1 MPSPQPRVNGTRLHA
16 PWFPPYLLTYAIAHS
31 ATIVSPD
38 YRLLP
43 EASGLDILSDISSLW
58 SWLFT
63 SLHAYLLL
71 KDPLNT
77 PCGVDLGQIMVSGES
92 AGGWLAIQ
100 SALMHPNRI
109 KVILG
114 IFPMLDLGDEH
125 FTRGGR
131 RNINVNTSCLHDE
144 GAPSCTTVAKVPTS
158 TPSKLLLRETTD
170 RASQAKQIVGV
181 GALLDARIIDEHIA
195 AAARARSTHHTGGGG
210 GVISSV
216 TPPARAELSLAL
228 FQHGRLGELLGGERE
243 LYPLEVLEDKMT
255 MMMRRRCDA
264 AGGGNKTSRF
274 LPPPL
279 CVIHGTD
286 DTVVPV
292 QGSRRFCR
300 AWEKTWRAQQLCDG
314 RAIGDGGAVVKLVL
328 RPGEHGFEATA
339 SEEEDGW
346 LREALGWV
354 ADRWLS

>member
-1 MPSPQPRVNGTRLHA
+1 MA
-16 PWFPPYLLTYAIAHS
+16 
-31 ATIVSPD
+31 
-38 YRLLP
+38 
-43 EASGLDILSDISSLW
+43 GLDILSDISSLW

-170 RASQAKQIVGV
+170 RAASQAKQIVGV

-195 AAARARSTHHTGGGG
+195 AAARARSTHHTGGGGG

-243 LYPLEVLEDKMT
+243 LYPLEVLEDRMT
-255 MMMRRRCDA
+255 MMRRRCDA
-264 AGGGNKTSRF
+264 AGGGKATSRF